1 MFKRKIKLDPEEKK
15 LLSSVE
21 RGEWSSAKLAPS
33 ERDRYIRFA
42 RNTLKKDMRV
52 NIRISQLDLHG
63 IQTKAVQEGI
73 PYQTLIAS
81 ILHKFVIGRLVSKG

>member
-1 MFKRKIKLDPEEKK
+1 MFKRKIKLDRDEKK

-21 RGEWSSAKLAPS
+21 KGEWASAKLTPS
-33 ERDRYIRFA
+33 ERERYIRYA

-52 NIRISQLDLHG
+52 NIRISQTDLHG

-73 PYQTLIAS
+73 PYQTFIAS
-81 ILHKFVIGRLVSKG
+81 ILHKFVTGRLVAKS